1 MYVNELLGPEM
12 LDLRCL
18 LMDDL
23 WVQRSQKSKLQ
34 KIHTVIRLR
43 GNMFLRCSLLISSL
57 GYVDMESNN
66 LCASVTSIL
75 LEYRA
80 EAYESSRRPSWY
92 D

>member
-34 KIHTVIRLR
+34 KIHGCQVEGQYVFAL
-43 GNMFLRCSLLISSL
+43 LAADSLTGI
-57 GYVDMESNN
+57 
-66 LCASVTSIL
+66 C
-75 LEYRA
+75 
-80 EAYESSRRPSWY
+80 
-92 D
+92 